1 MPPCLLSKTSAA
13 TPYGQ
18 ELSLGMELPLLV
30 MVVLRWHLVPQSS
43 SRLHP
48 VGQADFGPELGAY
61 LMNQAVESA

>member
-1 MPPCLLSKTSAA
+1 
-13 TPYGQ
+13 
-18 ELSLGMELPLLV
+18 MELPLLV